1 VVRLVGRRQG
11 GGDDLNAGV
20 SMWAVWLGGG
30 DSVTSCASVAAGG
43 GVLRAA
49 AAAFDAVVDA
59 EDEGDDA
66 DAAAHAA
73 AHGRAHYAGLALP
86 YGVVSAGGARRT
98 AAYRWGE
105 GGCGCGG
112 EGGCD
117 KGVV

>member
-1 VVRLVGRRQG
+1 
-11 GGDDLNAGV
+11 
-20 SMWAVWLGGG
+20 MWAVWLGGG

-73 AHGRAHYAGLALP
+73 AHGRAHYAGLAFP
-86 YGVVSAGGARRT
+86 YGIVSAGGARR
-98 AAYRWGE
+98 AAAWRGVE
-105 GGCGCGG
+105 GGVGC
-112 EGGCD
+112 GCD
-117 KGVV
+117 KGWYRGGLGLTMDDKVT